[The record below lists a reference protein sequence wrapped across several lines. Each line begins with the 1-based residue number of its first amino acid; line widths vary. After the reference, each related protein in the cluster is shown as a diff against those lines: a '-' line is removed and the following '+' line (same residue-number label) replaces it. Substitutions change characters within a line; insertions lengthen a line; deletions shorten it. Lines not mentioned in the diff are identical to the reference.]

1 MMLPSSGLGLALEA
15 VGLADAGRVGRKA
28 ATLGELKRAGFPVPE
43 GVVLT
48 TEALA
53 QTLAAAGLGGDAQP
67 EQVLAVGLPDEVAE
81 AMAAAAERLGGGLLA
96 VRSSGVDEDLA
107 GASYAGQY
115 ESVLDVPAERLTEA
129 VRRCWAS
136 AFAEHVVA
144 YRRAHGGGAGAAMA
158 VLVLPMVAAEAAGVA
173 FSADPVSGDRA
184 TAVVSAVRGLGERLV
199 GGQASPDEWV
209 VRGGQATCRTAP
221 EGAID
226 AHTAVAVAA
235 LARRV
240 QEHFGAPQDIKW
252 AWAAGELVLLQARPI
267 AALPDQAPAPVP
279 VAVQVPPGFWQR
291 EASHAPKP
299 LSPLLLSVLSEPR
312 NRAIRRAFTE
322 FGALAEGLEFRDL
335 GGWQYTRLVPLGG
348 RDRPPPPGW
357 LLPLLVRVV
366 PRLRRRVRDAAAAI
380 STDKAGQL
388 LQSWYA
394 QWRPQL
400 DRRIRVLREVDLGA
414 LDDQGLDDHTA
425 QAMALLDDGL
435 QVHFCSTARSR
446 SPWPSWPSP
455 AGSCWAGP
463 TRRPWS
469 CWLGCRPPRPGRR
482 TGWPNWPAWPPTA
495 QPSLPCSAGPTEAPL
510 IGWPR
515 PIPSSRRR
523 LPPTSASWPP
533 RAAL

>member
-1 MMLPSSGLGLALEA
+1 M
-15 VGLADAGRVGRKA
+15 GRGGGGPR
-28 ATLGELKRAGFPVPE
+28 G
-43 GVVLT
+43 
-48 TEALA
+48 
-53 QTLAAAGLGGDAQP
+53 GGD
-67 EQVLAVGLPDEVAE
+67 
-81 AMAAAAERLGGGLLA
+81 
-96 VRSSGVDEDLA
+96 
-107 GASYAGQY
+107 
-115 ESVLDVPAERLTEA
+115 
-129 VRRCWAS
+129 
-136 AFAEHVVA
+136 
-144 YRRAHGGGAGAAMA
+144 
-158 VLVLPMVAAEAAGVA
+158 
-173 FSADPVSGDRA
+173 
-184 TAVVSAVRGLGERLV
+184 
-199 GGQASPDEWV
+199 
-209 VRGGQATCRTAP
+209 
-221 EGAID
+221 
-226 AHTAVAVAA
+226 TAVAVAA

-240 QEHFGAPQDIKW
+240 QEHFGAPQDIEW

-267 AALPDQAPAPVP
+267 TALPDQAPAPVP

-482 TGWPNWPAWPPTA
+482 TGWPNWPAWP
-495 QPSLPCSAGPTEAPL
+495 
-510 IGWPR
+510 
-515 PIPSSRRR
+515 
-523 LPPTSASWPP
+523 
-533 RAAL
+533 

>member
-1 MMLPSSGLGLALEA
+1 MILPSSGLGLALDA

-115 ESVLDVPAERLTEA
+115 ESVLDVPAERLAEA

-173 FSADPVSGDRA
+173 FSADPVTGDRA

-209 VRGGQATCRTAP
+209 VRGGQATCRAAP

-226 AHTAVAVAA
+226 AQTAAAVAA

-240 QEHFGAPQDIKW
+240 QEHFGAPQDIEW
-252 AWAAGELVLLQARPI
+252 ALAGSELVLLQARPI
-267 AALPDQAPAPVP
+267 TALPDQAPEPVP
-279 VAVQVPPGFWQR
+279 VPVQVPPGYWQR

-299 LSPLLLSVLSEPR
+299 LSPMLLSVLSEPR
-312 NRAIRRAFTE
+312 NRAIRQAFAE
-322 FGALAEGLEFRDL
+322 FGALAEGVEFRDL
-335 GGWQYTRLVPLGG
+335 GGWQYTRLVSLGG
-348 RDRPPPPGW
+348 
-357 LLPLLVRVV
+357 
-366 PRLRRRVRDAAAAI
+366 
-380 STDKAGQL
+380 
-388 LQSWYA
+388 
-394 QWRPQL
+394 
-400 DRRIRVLREVDLGA
+400 
-414 LDDQGLDDHTA
+414 
-425 QAMALLDDGL
+425 
-435 QVHFCSTARSR
+435 
-446 SPWPSWPSP
+446 
-455 AGSCWAGP
+455 
-463 TRRPWS
+463 
-469 CWLGCRPPRPGRR
+469 
-482 TGWPNWPAWPPTA
+482 
-495 QPSLPCSAGPTEAPL
+495 
-510 IGWPR
+510 
-515 PIPSSRRR
+515 
-523 LPPTSASWPP
+523 
-533 RAAL
+533 